1 MVARLSLV
9 DNTMLDT
16 DTYRIDG
23 TIRLFYP
30 ALSFEDLFEE
40 MVDCQKRFSS
50 FSDNTAGYCLM
61 MEKFEDRGSLEQEVQ
76 SIIDFIS
83 RSQNVLVDNAKRR
96 VFTYMEKD
104 FHMFLSRLGFELLA
118 IYNRGGLEK
127 AQVLI
132 DVNKYGIKYT
142 VSINSHR
149 VVDCIDQDCPDFYT
163 NSLFV
168 PF

>member
-1 MVARLSLV
+1 MAANLSLV
-9 DNTMLDT
+9 DNAMRVTAENTLDN
-16 DTYRIDG
+16 
-23 TIRLFYP
+23 TIHLSYP
-30 ALSFEDLFEE
+30 AYDFDVLFQEMTEYHHDGVVKPLS
-40 MVDCQKRFSS
+40 
-50 FSDNTAGYCLM
+50 YCLQVD
-61 MEKFEDRGSLEQEVQ
+61 KFGRGYKLEQEVQ
-76 SIIDFIS
+76 AIIDFIS
-83 RSQNVLVDNAKRR
+83 RSQNVLVDTAKRR

-104 FHMFLSRLGFELLA
+104 IHMFLSRIGFELTA
-118 IYNRGGLEK
+118 IHNRGGLEK

-149 VVDCIDQDCPDFYT
+149 VVDCIDQDCPDFFT